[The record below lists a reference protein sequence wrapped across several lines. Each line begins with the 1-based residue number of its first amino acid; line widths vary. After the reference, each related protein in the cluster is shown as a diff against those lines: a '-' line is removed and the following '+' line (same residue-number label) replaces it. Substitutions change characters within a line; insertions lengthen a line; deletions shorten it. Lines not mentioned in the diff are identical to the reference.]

1 MCLFVCFFLIREKKK
16 TYYGVECKIHTN
28 FKAKTY
34 DFENASGYSPDFS
47 GGIVLK
53 VVWKD
58 GLVKRSISNGIWIIK
73 AHLHFAKT
81 MCMKRALQSLRL
93 CVNVLVTYYY

>member
-1 MCLFVCFFLIREKKK
+1 MWIFFLIREKKK

-53 VVWKD
+53 VIWKD
-58 GLVKRSISNGIWIIK
+58 GLVKGPFPTGSGSSRLIFI
-73 AHLHFAKT
+73 L
-81 MCMKRALQSLRL
+81 LRL
-93 CVNVLVTYYY
+93 CA